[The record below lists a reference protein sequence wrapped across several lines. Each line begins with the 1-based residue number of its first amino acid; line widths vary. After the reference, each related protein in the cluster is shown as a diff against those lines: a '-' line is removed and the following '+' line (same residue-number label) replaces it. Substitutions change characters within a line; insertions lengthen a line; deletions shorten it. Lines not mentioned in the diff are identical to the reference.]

1 MALFTKVTG
10 ILAHRKQACR
20 VNKAVLF
27 SYSPNWG
34 ARGQAQRLETYEKF
48 VREKTKCQ
56 TIGTPQNPIPSK
68 ISDLITKK
76 FSNMGFGPPGA
87 LRGTIRPPEFSLH
100 FLDTPRDSQ
109 PPHES
114 SVC

>member
-10 ILAHRKQACR
+10 VLVHRKQACR
-20 VNKAVLF
+20 LNESVLL
-27 SYSPNWG
+27 SSSPNWG

-68 ISDLITKK
+68 ISHLNMKKSPMWDL
-76 FSNMGFGPPGA
+76 GPPGA

-100 FLDTPRDSQ
+100 FLDTPRNSQ
-109 PPHES
+109 GPHES
-114 SVC
+114 LVC

>member
-1 MALFTKVTG
+1 MALFTKMTG

-20 VNKAVLF
+20 LNESVLL

-68 ISDLITKK
+68 ISHLNTKK
-76 FSNMGFGPPGA
+76 SSNMGFVPPWG
-87 LRGTIRPPEFSLH
+87 S
-100 FLDTPRDSQ
+100 PRD
-109 PPHES
+109 H
-114 SVC
+114 